1 MAEGLERNRTFV
13 FNAFVGFGLVGET
26 LDHCQILS
34 WQGFTKST
42 GVGLVQMLL
51 TPEDLH
57 LKVYSDSDLTRFTW
71 NPKGAVGDKVNALK
85 KSKHTKRTIVKIAF
99 WTHPSLPPVLFP
111 KDNYFPLF

>member
-1 MAEGLERNRTFV
+1 MSDSKQPHGLQSTRLLHPWDLP
-13 FNAFVGFGLVGET
+13 G
-26 LDHCQILS
+26 
-34 WQGFTKST
+34 KST